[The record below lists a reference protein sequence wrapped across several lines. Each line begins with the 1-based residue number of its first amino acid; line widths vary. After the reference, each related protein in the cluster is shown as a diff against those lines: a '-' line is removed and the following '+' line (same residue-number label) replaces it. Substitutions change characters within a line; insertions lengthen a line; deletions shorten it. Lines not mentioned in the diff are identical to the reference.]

1 MKRLLPIL
9 ALVACSNAD
18 LEAERDAM
26 ASQLAT
32 LEKKL
37 ETTTQQ
43 KSALDRRVM
52 ALQAQL
58 QSQQSDRKSEA
69 DRMQAELDSLTQKEI
84 FRRLE
89 IKKGAK
95 LSAILHT
102 SLGDVECVLFPLESP
117 KTVLNFVSLAE
128 GSRSWLDPRTRE
140 YTDRPLYD
148 GVVFHRVI
156 PGFMIQGG
164 DPLGN
169 GMGGP
174 GYTFDD
180 ETDNGL
186 GFTKEGL
193 LAMANSGPNTN
204 GSQFFITEG
213 KRLPDHLNGKHTIF
227 GDCSG
232 AMDVVKTIAKTK
244 TNRRKKPDTDV
255 QIERIEIR
263 R

>member
-1 MKRLLPIL
+1 MKRLLPVL
-9 ALVACSNAD
+9 ALVACSNTD
-18 LEAERDAM
+18 LQAERDVLAE
-26 ASQLAT
+26 QLAT

-43 KSALDRRVM
+43 KTVLDRRVM
-52 ALQAQL
+52 ALQSQL

-69 DRMQAELDSLTQKEI
+69 DRLQAELDSLTQKEI

-102 SLGDVECVLFPLESP
+102 SLGDVECILFPQESP

-186 GFTKEGL
+186 GFNKEGL

-232 AMDVVKTIAKTK
+232 AMDVVKTIAQTK
-244 TNRRKKPDTDV
+244 TSRRKKPVKDV

>member
-1 MKRLLPIL
+1 MKKLLPLL

-18 LEAERDAM
+18 LEADRD
-26 ASQLAT
+26 QLSEELGT
-32 LEKKL
+32 LKKSH
-37 ETTTQQ
+37 ETTLQE
-43 KSALDRRVM
+43 KAALDRRVM

-58 QSQQSDRKSEA
+58 QSQQSDRKAESN
-69 DRMQAELDSLTQKEI
+69 RLQAELDNLTRKEI
-84 FRRLE
+84 FRRLGIQE
-89 IKKGAK
+89 GAK
-95 LSAILHT
+95 LSAVLHT
-102 SLGDVECVLFPLESP
+102 SLGDLECTLFPKDAP

-128 GSRSWLDPRTRE
+128 GTRSWLDPRTRE
-140 YTDRPLYD
+140 YTERPLYD

-180 ETDNGL
+180 ETDNGV

-213 KRLPDHLNGKHTIF
+213 KRLPTHLNGKHTIF

-232 AMDVVKTIAKTK
+232 AMDVVKTIAQTK
-244 TNRRKKPDTDV
+244 TSRRNKPATDV

>member
-1 MKRLLPIL
+1 MRRLLPFL
-9 ALVACSNAD
+9 ALVACSDKDVA
-18 LEAERDAM
+18 AERDALTE
-26 ASQLAT
+26 QVGT

-37 ETTTQQ
+37 ETTTKQ
-43 KSALDRRVM
+43 KEALDRRVM
-52 ALQAQL
+52 ALQSQL
-58 QSQQSDRKSEA
+58 QSQQSDRKAES
-69 DRMQAELDSLTQKEI
+69 DRLQAELENLTRKEI

-89 IKKGAK
+89 ISESGKI
-95 LSAILHT
+95 SAVLHT
-102 SLGDVECVLFPLESP
+102 SLGDLECKLFPQEAP

-140 YTDRPLYD
+140 YTDRALYD
-148 GVVFHRVI
+148 GVIFHRVI

-186 GFTKEGL
+186 GFSKEGL

-213 KRLPDHLNGKHTIF
+213 KRLPDHLNGKHTVF

-232 AMDVVKTIAKTK
+232 SMDVVKTISKTK
-244 TNRRKKPDTDV
+244 TSRRNKPVTDV